1 MGEQGFYAAR
11 PAIATA
17 KPVQGLDFAALI
29 SKILQNAH
37 HFGAFML
44 FELDQGHI
52 LATLL
57 TSLSATA
64 KHRVRMNRISRD

>member
-1 MGEQGFYAAR
+1 MGQQEFYAAGR
-11 PAIATA
+11 ITA
-17 KPVQGLDFAALI
+17 MVAVVHGLGFAGFI
-29 SKILQNAH
+29 SSVLRKMH

-44 FELDQGHI
+44 LELDQGHI

-64 KHRVRMNRISRD
+64 KHRVRMNRISKD